1 MSFVNVVSPIE
12 KLKEIF
18 SKEQK
23 LTYLVGAGISM
34 DKPHPIKF

>member
-1 MSFVNVVSPIE
+1 MSFVSVEHPVE

-23 LTYLVGAGISM
+23 LTFLVINF
-34 DKPHPIKF
+34 KNKII